1 METVLK
7 LLFKIV
13 HIEQKLYVTGTKSLQ
28 NWTQNYNWILELRGD
43 NLLPDIINYIYN
55 LQEKVICIVNANSDV
70 KRLMKDYPYY
80 DIIRM
85 SLSQK
90 C

>member
-1 METVLK
+1 MEQ
-7 LLFKIV
+7 
-13 HIEQKLYVTGTKSLQ
+13 EQKVYKTGPRIIIGFCNS
-28 NWTQNYNWILELRGD
+28 ILKYIELRGD

>member
-1 METVLK
+1 MEQ
-7 LLFKIV
+7 
-13 HIEQKLYVTGTKSLQ
+13 EQKVYKTGPR
-28 NWTQNYNWILELRGD
+28 IIIGF

>member
-1 METVLK
+1 MEQEKKFT
-7 LLFKIV
+7 
-13 HIEQKLYVTGTKSLQ
+13 
-28 NWTQNYNWILELRGD
+28 NRTQNYNWIIHRLRGD

-85 SLSQK
+85 SLLQK
-90 C
+90 CQYISNSKNKK

>member
-13 HIEQKLYVTGTKSLQ
+13 HIEQKVYGSGTKSLQ
-28 NWTQNYNWILELRGD
+28 NRYQSYNI
-43 NLLPDIINYIYN
+43 PDIINYIYN